1 MLQTIMRY
9 IILLLFTVKS
19 NVIRYFCMTSNSTQI
34 RFPSNVVRYFEKRVF
49 IKILPLLSN
58 KETI

>member
-1 MLQTIMRY
+1 MRY